1 MKRYTPVIPA
11 HEKLNWDKG
20 VFQANL
26 AYTANYRKVWKIQ
39 WFSVYNIPS
48 THNKIEQITR
58 LNIFPMIMY
67 QQLIVDEEALIMEM
81 RNHNLSDTLLHIHL
95 TCNHKNK
102 IEEKENGLHP
112 CLGEYWENQGRENIR
127 ARRSES
133 LLWDV
138 SCSSIRNYTNKESPT
153 WLP

>member
-1 MKRYTPVIPA
+1 MKRYTPVIPV
-11 HEKLNWDKG
+11 HDKLSWDKG

-26 AYTANYRKVWKIQ
+26 GYTANYMKVGKIQ

-58 LNIFPMIMY
+58 LNISPMIMY

-81 RNHNLSDTLLHIHL
+81 RNHNLSDTLLHIHF

-112 CLGEYWENQGRENIR
+112 YLGEY
-127 ARRSES
+127 
-133 LLWDV
+133 
-138 SCSSIRNYTNKESPT
+138 
-153 WLP
+153 